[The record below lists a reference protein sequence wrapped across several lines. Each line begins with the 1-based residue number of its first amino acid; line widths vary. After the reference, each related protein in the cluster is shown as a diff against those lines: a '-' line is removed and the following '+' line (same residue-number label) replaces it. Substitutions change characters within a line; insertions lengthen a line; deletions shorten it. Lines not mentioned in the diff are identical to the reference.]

1 MPPLAIAF
9 ALTAALLHATWNL
22 LLARST
28 DTNAALAVAM
38 LAGSLLILPFALLR
52 WRLEPEALPFVAV
65 SALLELAYFWLLA
78 RAYRQADLSL
88 VYPIAR
94 GLAPVL
100 VLVGSVLVV
109 GQQTAVGSVT
119 GVVLVAVGVV
129 LVRGL
134 RSPASWRDV
143 AMAIGIACLIASY
156 TLVDQRGVSH
166 ADPLTYLVLVVGIPA
181 VVYAGVL
188 VTRNGGATRF
198 RAAMSPST
206 LAGGVGVVAAYG
218 LVLAALGLAPAAGV
232 AALRETSIVMATILA
247 AVVLHERVERSRWL
261 GSVVV
266 VAGIALVVTA

>member
-22 LLARST
+22 LLARAP

-38 LAGSLLILPFALLR
+38 LVGALLLLPLAIAD
-52 WRLEPEALPFVAV
+52 WRLEPEGVPLVAFSSV
-65 SALLELAYFWLLA
+65 LELAYFWMLA
-78 RAYRQADLSL
+78 RAYRRADLSL

-100 VLVGSVLVV
+100 VLVASVLIL
-109 GQQTAVGSVT
+109 GQRLPVASAV

-134 RSPASWRDV
+134 RSPASWPDV
-143 AMAIGIACLIASY
+143 AMAVGIAGLIAAY
-156 TLVDQRGVSH
+156 TLVDQRGVGY
-166 ADPLTYLVLVVGIPA
+166 ANPITYVVLVVGIPA
-181 VVYAGVL
+181 LVYAGVL
-188 VTRNGGATRF
+188 AARGGAARM
-198 RAAMSPST
+198 RAAATPPVV
-206 LAGGVGVVAAYG
+206 AGGVAVVAAYG
-218 LVLAALGLAPAAGV
+218 LVLAALAIAAAAEV

-247 AVVLHERVERSRWL
+247 AVVLKEKVERSRWL

-266 VAGIALVVTA
+266 VGGIALVVLA

>member
-22 LLARST
+22 LLARSDDT
-28 DTNAALAVAM
+28 DAALAVAM
-38 LAGSLLILPFALLR
+38 VAGSLVILPLALLR
-52 WRLEPEALPFVAV
+52 WHIEPEAVPFVAV
-65 SALLELAYFWLLA
+65 SIVLELVYYWLLA

-94 GLAPVL
+94 GLAPIFVL
-100 VLVGSVLVV
+100 AGSVLILGQHMPVLSVV
-109 GQQTAVGSVT
+109 

-143 AMAIGIACLIASY
+143 AIAVTIAGVIASY

-166 ADPLTYLVLVVGIPA
+166 ADPLTYLVLIVGVSGVI
-181 VVYAGVL
+181 YAGVL
-188 VTRNGGATRF
+188 A
-198 RAAMSPST
+198 
-206 LAGGVGVVAAYG
+206 LAGGSARMRAVVSPSVLVGGVAVVAAYG
-218 LVLAALGLAPAAGV
+218 LVLAALGMAPAPGV
-232 AALRETSIVMATILA
+232 ASLRETSIVMATILA
-247 AVVLHERVERSRWL
+247 AVVLKERVERSRWL

>member
-1 MPPLAIAF
+1 MSPAAIA
-9 ALTAALLHATWNL
+9 LTLAAALLHATWNL
-22 LLARST
+22 VLARSH
-28 DTNAALAVAM
+28 DTNAAMAVAM
-38 LAGSLLILPFALLR
+38 LVGSLVILPLALFR
-52 WRLEPEALPFVAV
+52 WRLDAEGVSLVVA
-65 SALLELAYFWLLA
+65 SAALELAYFWLLA

-100 VLVGSVLVV
+100 ILIGAALIVGQRMAPGGVV
-109 GQQTAVGSVT
+109 G
-119 GVVLVAVGVV
+119 VVMVAVGVI

-143 AMAIGIACLIASY
+143 SMAVGIACLIAAY

-166 ADPLTYLVLVVGIPA
+166 ADPLTYLVLVVGLPA

-188 VTRNGGATRF
+188 ATRDDGLVRL
-198 RAAMSPST
+198 RAAASPGVI
-206 LAGGVGVVAAYG
+206 AGGVAVVAAYG

-232 AALRETSIVMATILA
+232 AALRETSIVMATVLA
-247 AVVLHERVERSRWL
+247 AVVLRERVESARWL

-266 VAGIALVVTA
+266 VAGIALVVAS